1 MCVIVRVPPL
11 DCPILLGLEMDTI
24 PASALLWWLSVV
36 QALVTRPITCPDQGD
51 CTMADSAVRF
61 GFSLTT
67 SHPLQA
73 DPQQCVRDLLE
84 RVALAREGGFHS
96 IWVGDHHVTPQ
107 HYLQNLPMIARISA
121 VSGQMRIGALFMLPL
136 FQPIV
141 LAEQIATL
149 DVICEGR
156 FTLITAVGGQ
166 QEAHAALQ
174 IPWRE
179 RAPRFEECLE
189 IMRLLWSQD
198 NSSYTGRFWSFENVT
213 INPKPVQNP
222 LPVWIGAD
230 ADAPVRRAARVAD
243 GWLIAP
249 WLSARMCQERIGF
262 YQQALEDYGRA
273 VAEIPIRRDIYVAP
287 DRETAKRHTDPIIQ
301 AGYRGFTGERL
312 EALIIG
318 SPDDMIAEIEK
329 YRALG
334 CNHFLFRHI
343 VREQSQMLSSIR
355 LMSEK
360 VLPYFAQ

>member
-1 MCVIVRVPPL
+1 
-11 DCPILLGLEMDTI
+11 
-24 PASALLWWLSVV
+24 
-36 QALVTRPITCPDQGD
+36 
-51 CTMADSAVRF
+51 MAAQTLRF
-61 GFSLTT
+61 GFSFTT

-84 RVALAREGGFHS
+84 RVGVARDAGFHS
-96 IWVGDHHVTPQ
+96 VWVGDHHVTSH
-107 HYLQNLPMIARISA
+107 HYLQNVPMIARIA
-121 VSGQMRIGALFMLPL
+121 AASGQMRIGALFMLPL
-136 FQPIV
+136 FQPII

-166 QEAHAALQ
+166 QEAHAALD
-174 IPWRE
+174 IPWKE

-189 IMRLLWSQD
+189 VMRLLWTQD
-198 NSSYTGRFWSFENVT
+198 KASYSGRFWSFSDVT

-230 ADAPVRRAARVAD
+230 ADGPVRRAARSAD

-249 WLSARMCQERIGF
+249 WLSLPVCKERIDF
-262 YQQALEDYGRA
+262 YIQASREYGQS
-273 VAEIPIRRDIYVAP
+273 VEEIPIRRDVYVAA

-301 AGYRGFTGERL
+301 SGYRGFTPERL

-318 SPDDMIAEIEK
+318 SPEDMIAEIEG

-343 VREQSQMLSSIR
+343 VRDQSQMLSSIR
-355 LMSEK
+355 LMGEK
-360 VLPYFAQ
+360 VLPHFVR